1 MDAHARF
8 YKDYKDKLFA
18 YLLRLTR
25 DPNRAS
31 DLLQDSFVRYLE
43 RYRNQP
49 PSAPLL
55 YTIARN
61 AFVDGC
67 RKRKPDGEFN
77 EARSP
82 AGDTHNPERR
92 LIAHEEY
99 RRTLDAMARL
109 SDAERETLSLA
120 ATGDL
125 AYREIA
131 TILETTEANVKV
143 RVHRAR
149 MKLLK
154 QMGKG
159 ETDG

>member
-18 YLLRLTR
+18 YLMRLTR
-25 DPNRAS
+25 DRHWAS

-67 RKRKPDGEFN
+67 RKCKPDGEFN
-77 EARSP
+77 EDRAPGGEADS
-82 AGDTHNPERR
+82 PERR

-99 RRTLDAMARL
+99 RNTLDAMAIL

-125 AYREIA
+125 TYCEIA
-131 TILETTEANVKV
+131 GILETTEANVKV